1 MEGGRRR
8 KGGQTTAPKDA
19 GRWFILWF
27 ASLGDL
33 IPMKIERLIRDA
45 FAPFGDLISFTG
57 AHHYPIND
65 GTTERFHDL
74 ATIDVSDQGGKPLV
88 NLFRGQPRS
97 FPFEIRILERH
108 PLGSQAFIPLSR
120 RPYLVIVAAPGPFD
134 ERTMRLFL
142 AEKGEGVNYAK
153 GVWHHALFVLDE
165 ESDFIV
171 IDRGGPGNNCEEIS
185 LPEAILL
192 RDVGLGD

>member
-1 MEGGRRR
+1 
-8 KGGQTTAPKDA
+8 
-19 GRWFILWF
+19 
-27 ASLGDL
+27 
-33 IPMKIERLIRDA
+33 MKIERLIRDA

-165 ESDFIV
+165 ESEFIV

-192 RDVGLGD
+192 RDVGLRD